1 MHKLVSFSSLHEVN
15 TFVEQNIKVFRLSG
29 NYSENFP
36 DLLHLV
42 EKFKSFSDD
51 IQLLLLKQFANKLEE
66 ENDNVSF
73 REFCK
78 YFSDNSKLVDYKY
91 NIDNSGLKTLSFVN
105 QRLNNY
111 L

>member
-1 MHKLVSFSSLHEVN
+1 MHKLVSFSSLQGVDA
-15 TFVEQNIKVFRLSG
+15 FVEKHIKLFRLSG

-36 DLLHLV
+36 DWLPLV

-66 ENDNVSF
+66 GNDNASF

-91 NIDNSGLKTLSFVN
+91 NIDNSGLKTLSFDN